1 MWMLVSL
8 RTRAGLG
15 RVFERS
21 GAFAVRSMMMPG
33 PSVEVSR
40 RYYLY
45 TQRQHKI
52 QHDMIANF
60 SLPSGPKPGIYKN
73 K

>member
-1 MWMLVSL
+1 MWKLVSL

-15 RVFERS
+15 VFARS
-21 GAFAVRSMMMPG
+21 LASAARSMMMPG

-45 TQRQHKI
+45 TQCQHKI
-52 QHDMIANF
+52 QRDMIANF